1 MKTLTYFLNQ
11 FQLIRTTIQLNQ
23 FITADSNNAVLRRTL
38 SNLIDSHRFVSNN
51 EWDNTCSCG
60 TNGSCMVSEGVFCR
74 SYGTCFLFSSKPNQT
89 IPGLFV
95 SCLLVESILASSLEC
110 FYNTSCIQM
119 LIDWYPFDRTETT
132 LDPRVL
138 NVTAL
143 DSTINSRF
151 SPDTKLDII
160 VSQLFLEYWI
170 NSTNFSSYY
179 NQCEPDQCFYTYE
192 ERFNRA
198 YIIATLLGIVGG
210 LSIVLRILIPP
221 IVILLRRMYRQ
232 CRRFQTNVRRE
243 MIVEIDIRQKI
254 TLYLI
259 RFQQFIRTINFYRK
273 VKNTHS
279 QEIVQTT
286 DEISIIQRQQ
296 IATRLYIIL
305 FIVAIV
311 IIVTFTGLNSPIQ
324 SIKVSSP
331 TKLIFEQLQFQ
342 YSSSSLSCPCSQIS
356 VQHSKFISIK
366 PTAYHQ
372 VCSSYFISSNFIQL
386 LWDSESFESYYY
398 DVDMKILSLHFN
410 LLSSFCSLAKIMIEQ
425 KIEIFYS
432 QQFISVELLTRHS
445 FQIQIDSIIEN
456 FIYQVPINFRQI
468 HNYIIDMF
476 HANQLHNLFLTN
488 WNLHLSSPAEYYL
501 MRTDPITYNTTN
513 ISCSCAAMST
523 CSRSILTRYNKTVVL
538 PGLVIGCLPIYGL
551 RLSTLECLYDSICL
565 QKLSNFSN
573 MIYNIPSFLNISMYS
588 RFYPISSVLV
598 GTLIDELFIEG
609 WQHETNYSS
618 YFSICAPSMCLYGGL
633 TVGLKIFIWHSLH
646 ACLHVRK
653 WLIFRR
659 RRIAPNH
666 TS

>member
-1 MKTLTYFLNQ
+1 
-11 FQLIRTTIQLNQ
+11 
-23 FITADSNNAVLRRTL
+23 
-38 SNLIDSHRFVSNN
+38 
-51 EWDNTCSCG
+51 
-60 TNGSCMVSEGVFCR
+60 
-74 SYGTCFLFSSKPNQT
+74 
-89 IPGLFV
+89 
-95 SCLLVESILASSLEC
+95 
-110 FYNTSCIQM
+110 
-119 LIDWYPFDRTETT
+119 
-132 LDPRVL
+132 
-138 NVTAL
+138 
-143 DSTINSRF
+143 
-151 SPDTKLDII
+151 
-160 VSQLFLEYWI
+160 
-170 NSTNFSSYY
+170 
-179 NQCEPDQCFYTYE
+179 
-192 ERFNRA
+192 
-198 YIIATLLGIVGG
+198 
-210 LSIVLRILIPP
+210 
-221 IVILLRRMYRQ
+221 MYRQ

-305 FIVAIV
+305 FIVAII

-331 TKLIFEQLQFQ
+331 TKLIFEQLQLQ

-356 VQHSKFISIK
+356 VHHSKFISIK
-366 PTAYHQ
+366 PIAYHQ

-410 LLSSFCSLAKIMIEQ
+410 LLSSFCSLAKILIEQ

-501 MRTDPITYNTTN
+501 MKTDPITYNTTN

-538 PGLVIGCLPIYGL
+538 PGII
-551 RLSTLECLYDSICL
+551 S
-565 QKLSNFSN
+565 
-573 MIYNIPSFLNISMYS
+573 IYNNDL
-588 RFYPISSVLV
+588 
-598 GTLIDELFIEG
+598 
-609 WQHETNYSS
+609 
-618 YFSICAPSMCLYGGL
+618 
-633 TVGLKIFIWHSLH
+633 
-646 ACLHVRK
+646 
-653 WLIFRR
+653 
-659 RRIAPNH
+659 
-666 TS
+666 